1 MVPCFFFPRLTPQTL
16 CSWVQKIKEF
26 YNMLADS
33 LTGPKLANWLL
44 YIEVPVDEYVAVDS
58 RLTGPEAVLV
68 TNYTNNSLD
77 AFTAL

>member
-1 MVPCFFFPRLTPQTL
+1 
-16 CSWVQKIKEF
+16 
-26 YNMLADS
+26 MLADS